1 MSNLRIFSVDVQA
14 ISPQLVTHLESH
26 CNNVRG
32 VEVTGFMLPMYYEQ
46 VPKTWT
52 EWIVS
57 QKKLRVIFGRFTQDQ
72 MIHILG
78 NSKTNKLVV
87 YNMYVEQRTLIEDRL
102 HKLIIDLSQ
111 RQVLVKYYFPWRCS
125 EQPVLVEPSD
135 PSSDRSTSDSAK

>member
-1 MSNLRIFSVDVQA
+1 
-14 ISPQLVTHLESH
+14 
-26 CNNVRG
+26 
-32 VEVTGFMLPMYYEQ
+32 MLPMYYEQ

-111 RQVLVKYYFPWRCS
+111 RQVLVKYYFPGA
-125 EQPVLVEPSD
+125 VLVEPIV

>member
-111 RQVLVKYYFPWRCS
+111 RQVLVKYYFPGA
-125 EQPVLVEPSD
+125 VLVEPIV